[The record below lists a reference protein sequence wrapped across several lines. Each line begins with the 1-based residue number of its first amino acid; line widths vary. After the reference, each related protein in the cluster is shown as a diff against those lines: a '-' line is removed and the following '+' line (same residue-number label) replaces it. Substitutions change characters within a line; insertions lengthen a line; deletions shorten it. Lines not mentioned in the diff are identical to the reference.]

1 VLTLIHSQANLA
13 MRIAVIDLGTNTFNL
28 VIADHN
34 KSYYTIVHQDKFPVK
49 LGEGGINLNIIQP
62 EPFWRGIDSIE
73 KILSIIKSF
82 SVHKIYAFATS
93 AIRDAAN
100 GSQFVDAAYKLFQLK
115 INVITGNKEA
125 ELIYLGVKSALN
137 IGKKNVLIMD
147 IGGGS
152 TEFIIANDDTIFWKK
167 SYKLGAARLL
177 AKFNP
182 PEPISTAHVNAIES
196 YLNHELSTLN
206 KAIKK
211 FQVHELIGSSG
222 SFDTFA
228 EMISYQFYKPD
239 LLQGKTTF
247 EFNINDMIE
256 IHQQLLN
263 STRAQ
268 RLSMNGLIAMR
279 VDMIVIASIFT
290 QYIINKFNIPKVR
303 LSTYSLKEGVLYKMI
318 QK

>member
-1 VLTLIHSQANLA
+1 

-34 KSYYTIVHQDKFPVK
+34 KSYYTIIHQDKFPVK
-49 LGEGGINLNIIQP
+49 LGEGGINQNIIQP
-62 EPFWRGIDSIE
+62 VPFWRGIDNIE

-82 SVHKIYAFATS
+82 SVNKIHAFATS

-100 GSQFVDAAYKLFQLK
+100 GNQFVTTVNKLFHLK
-115 INVITGNKEA
+115 INVVTGNKEA
-125 ELIYLGVKSALN
+125 ELIYLGVKSALS
-137 IGKKNVLIMD
+137 IGKKNALIMD

-152 TEFIIANDDTIFWKK
+152 TEFIIANDDEIFWKK

-177 AKFNP
+177 GKFEA
-182 PEPISTAHVNAIES
+182 PEPITTASLMAIES
-196 YLNHELSTLN
+196 YLKTELKSLT
-206 KAIKK
+206 KAIEKYS
-211 FQVHELIGSSG
+211 VHELIGSSG

-228 EMISYQFYKPD
+228 EMICYQFYSAD
-239 LLQGKTTF
+239 LLEGKTSF
-247 EFNINDMIE
+247 EYRINDLFD

-263 STRAQ
+263 STREK
-268 RLSMNGLIAMR
+268 RLKMKGLIAMR

-290 QYIINKFNIPKVR
+290 QYIIQQYDIKKVR

>member
-1 VLTLIHSQANLA
+1 

-34 KSYYTIVHQDKFPVK
+34 KSYYTIIHQDKFPVK
-49 LGEGGINLNIIQP
+49 LGEGGINQNVIQP
-62 EPFWRGIDSIE
+62 LPFWRGIDNIE

-82 SVHKIYAFATS
+82 TVNKIHAFATS

-100 GSQFVDAAYKLFQLK
+100 GNQFVDTVFKLFQLK
-115 INVITGNKEA
+115 IQVITGNKEA
-125 ELIYLGVKSALN
+125 ELIYLGVKSALS
-137 IGKKNVLIMD
+137 IGSKNALIMD

-152 TEFIIANDDTIFWKK
+152 TEFIIANEHQIFWKK

-177 AKFNP
+177 EKFEST
-182 PEPISTAHVNAIES
+182 EPMSPQIMEAIQN
-196 YLNHELSTLN
+196 YLNNKLKSLSR
-206 KAIKK
+206 AIQK
-211 FQVHELIGSSG
+211 FEVHELIGSSG

-228 EMISYQFYKPD
+228 EIICAQFYSPH
-239 LLQGKTTF
+239 LLEDKTTF
-247 EFNINDMIE
+247 EYDINDLNDV
-256 IHQQLLN
+256 HQQLIN

-268 RLSMNGLIAMR
+268 RLKMNGLLAMR
-279 VDMIVIASIFT
+279 VDMIVIASVFV
-290 QYIINKFNIPKVR
+290 QYIINKYNLNKVR

>member
-1 VLTLIHSQANLA
+1 

-34 KSYYTIVHQDKFPVK
+34 KSHYTIVHHDKFPVK
-49 LGEGGINLNIIQP
+49 LGEGGINMGTIQP
-62 EPFWRGIDSIE
+62 VPFWRGIDNIE

-82 SVHKIYAFATS
+82 SVNKTFAFATS

-100 GSQFVDAAYKLFQLK
+100 GSQFVSAVHKLFQLK

-137 IGKKNVLIMD
+137 IGNKNALIMD

-152 TEFIIANDDTIFWKK
+152 TEFIIANDNDVCWKK
-167 SYKLGAARLL
+167 SYKLGVARLL
-177 AKFNP
+177 ERFNAE
-182 PEPISTAHVNAIES
+182 EPVQKESIVAIEK
-196 YLNHELSTLN
+196 YLAQELKTLS
-206 KAIKK
+206 KAIEKYK
-211 FQVHELIGSSG
+211 VHELIGSSG

-228 EMISYQFYKPD
+228 EMICHRFYSPD
-239 LLQGKTTF
+239 ILEGKTTF
-247 EFNINDMIE
+247 EFNLNDLSD
-256 IHQQLLN
+256 IHLMLLN
-263 STRAQ
+263 STRAE
-268 RLSMNGLIAMR
+268 RLKMNGLIAMR
-279 VDMIVIASIFT
+279 ADMIVMASIFVHFILK
-290 QYIINKFNIPKVR
+290 QFEIKKVR

>member
-1 VLTLIHSQANLA
+1 

-34 KSYYTIVHQDKFPVK
+34 QSYYTIIHQDKFPVK
-49 LGEGGINLNIIQP
+49 LGEGGINLGLIQP
-62 EPFWRGIDSIE
+62 VPFWRGIDNVE

-82 SVHKIYAFATS
+82 SVNKIYAFATS

-100 GSQFVDAAYKLFQLK
+100 GNQFVSTIHKLFQLK
-115 INVITGNKEA
+115 VNVITGNKEA

-137 IGKKNVLIMD
+137 IGHKNVLIMD

-152 TEFIIANDDTIFWKK
+152 TEFIIANDKEIIWKK

-177 AKFNP
+177 DKFDG
-182 PEPISTAHVNAIES
+182 PEPIQADTIISIENYLSNELKSLSKAIE
-196 YLNHELSTLN
+196 
-206 KAIKK
+206 K
-211 FQVHELIGSSG
+211 FKVHELIGSSG

-228 EMISYQFYKPD
+228 EMICHMFYSPVMLD
-239 LLQGKTTF
+239 GKTTF
-247 EFNINDMIE
+247 EYHLNDLKE
-256 IHQQLLN
+256 VHTLLIN
-263 STRAQ
+263 STRAD
-268 RLSMNGLIAMR
+268 RLKMNGLIAMR
-279 VDMIVIASIFT
+279 IDMIVIASIFV
-290 QYIINKFNIPKVR
+290 QFILKKYDIKNLR

>member
-1 VLTLIHSQANLA
+1 

-34 KSYYTIVHQDKFPVK
+34 TSYYTIVHQDKFPVK
-49 LGEGGINLNIIQP
+49 LGEGGINQNIIQP
-62 EPFWRGIDSIE
+62 IPFWRGIDHIE
-73 KILSIIKSF
+73 KILSILKSF
-82 SVHKIYAFATS
+82 SVNKIYAYATS

-100 GSQFVDAAYKLFQLK
+100 GGQFVSTIYKLFQLK

-125 ELIYLGVKSALN
+125 ELIYLGVKSALS

-152 TEFIIANDDTIFWKK
+152 TEFIIANDDEIFWKK

-177 AKFNP
+177 GKFEA
-182 PEPISTAHVNAIES
+182 PEPITTQSLQAIES
-196 YLNHELSTLN
+196 YLTKELKTLTT
-206 KAIKK
+206 AIQK
-211 FQVHELIGSSG
+211 FKVHELIGSSG

-228 EMISYQFYKPD
+228 EMIGHQFYSPD
-239 LLQGKTTF
+239 LLEGKTSF
-247 EFNINDMIE
+247 EYRINDLLN
-256 IHQQLLN
+256 IHQQLLD
-263 STRAQ
+263 STREQ
-268 RLSMNGLIAMR
+268 RLKMNGLIAMR

-290 QYIINKFNIPKVR
+290 QYIIQQYDIKKVR

>member
-1 VLTLIHSQANLA
+1 
-13 MRIAVIDLGTNTFNL
+13 MRISVIDLGTNTFNL

-34 KSYYTIVHQDKFPVK
+34 KTYYTIIHQDKFPVK

-62 EPFWRGIDSIE
+62 VPFWRGIDNIE

-82 SVHKIYAFATS
+82 SVDKIYAFATS

-100 GSQFVDAAYKLFQLK
+100 GSQFVSAVYKLFQLK

-125 ELIYLGVKSALN
+125 ELIYLGVKSALS
-137 IGKKNVLIMD
+137 IGNKSALIMD

-152 TEFIIANDDTIFWKK
+152 TEFIIANDYEILWKK

-177 AKFNP
+177 DMFNAK
-182 PEPISTAHVNAIES
+182 EPLSAESVSAIEN
-196 YLNHELSTLN
+196 YLTKELQSLK
-206 KAIKK
+206 KAIAKYPV
-211 FQVHELIGSSG
+211 QVLIGSSG

-228 EMISYQFYKPD
+228 EMICHQYYFPEM
-239 LLQGKTTF
+239 LEGKTTF
-247 EFNINDMIE
+247 DYELPE
-256 IHQQLLN
+256 LLHIHQQLLN
-263 STRAQ
+263 STRAD
-268 RLSMNGLIAMR
+268 RLKMKGLIAMR
-279 VDMIVIASIFT
+279 VDMIVIASIFA
-290 QYIINKFNIPKVR
+290 QFIIKKFEINKVR

>member
-1 VLTLIHSQANLA
+1 

-34 KSYYTIVHQDKFPVK
+34 KSHYTIIYHDKFPVK
-49 LGEGGINLNIIQP
+49 LGEGGINQSVIQP
-62 EPFWRGIDSIE
+62 VPFWRGIDNIE

-82 SVHKIYAFATS
+82 SVNKTYAFATS

-100 GSQFVDAAYKLFQLK
+100 GSQFVTAAFKLFQLK
-115 INVITGNKEA
+115 INVISGNKEA

-137 IGKKNVLIMD
+137 IGNDNALIMD

-152 TEFIIANDDTIFWKK
+152 TEFIIANDNQIVWKR

-177 AKFNP
+177 DKFNGT
-182 PEPISTAHVNAIES
+182 EPISTENVNLIEN
-196 YLNHELSTLN
+196 YLSKELSSLS
-206 KAIKK
+206 KALKK
-211 FQVHELIGSSG
+211 YPVTELIGSSG

-228 EMISYQFYKPD
+228 EMICNQFYFPEM
-239 LLQGKTTF
+239 LEGKTTF
-247 EFNINDMIE
+247 EFKMQDLNE

-268 RLSMNGLIAMR
+268 RLKMGGLISMR
-279 VDMIVIASIFT
+279 VDMIVIASIFAWF
-290 QYIINKFNIPKVR
+290 IIKNYKLQKVR
-303 LSTYSLKEGVLYKMI
+303 LSTFSLKEGVLYKMI

>member
-1 VLTLIHSQANLA
+1 

-34 KSYYTIVHQDKFPVK
+34 KSHYTIIHQDKFPVK
-49 LGEGGINLNIIQP
+49 LGEGGINQNIIQP
-62 EPFWRGIDSIE
+62 VPFWRGIDNIE
-73 KILSIIKSF
+73 KILSIIKSY
-82 SVHKIYAFATS
+82 SVNKIYAFATS

-100 GSQFVDAAYKLFQLK
+100 GSQFVSTIYKLFQLK

-125 ELIYLGVKSALN
+125 ELIYLGVKSGLS
-137 IGKKNVLIMD
+137 IGKQNVLIMD

-152 TEFIIANDDTIFWKK
+152 TEFIIANEEEIFWKK

-177 AKFNP
+177 CKFDP
-182 PEPISTAHVNAIES
+182 MEPITKQCVEAIEL
-196 YLNHELSTLN
+196 YLTEELKTLT
-206 KAIKK
+206 KALKK
-211 FQVHELIGSSG
+211 FKVHELIGSSG

-228 EMISYQFYKPD
+228 EMICHQYYSPD
-239 LLQGKTTF
+239 LLEGKTSF
-247 EFNINDMIE
+247 EYRINDMLD
-256 IHQQLLN
+256 IHQQLLI
-263 STRAQ
+263 STKAE
-268 RLSMNGLIAMR
+268 RLKMNGLIAMR

-290 QYIINKFNIPKVR
+290 QFVIKKYQIEKVR